1 MKMHDQQI
9 GEKMKP
15 VQEQIYDLSEIP
27 LKQAASLRWMLLSI
41 DQQSLLKLIGARR
54 KFSRDSL
61 LKVIE
66 QAAADNQIQAV
77 KGRLP
82 DGTIE
87 TFVSRVSFPIEYSAF
102 LDRVA
107 AGKAGLSI
115 SGLRRI
121 LQGRA
126 RSRRTFGEKALHSIC
141 SNPVSLRMA
150 EWFCRDLDAYI
161 RLAHAS
167 WFSPIQIHRE
177 IRGLLDLFAGGKPK
191 DVLEI
196 GTSKGGSLYL
206 FTKVADP
213 WATLVTVDLKI
224 MNKKLLQSFTRK
236 QQRIELIEANSTVHG
251 TIDRIREIFPQ
262 GVDLL
267 FLDGDHSYQGVKK
280 DFEIYSALVRPGGWI
295 VFHDI
300 VKDNDS
306 RYGVCT
312 GGCSGGVPAFWQ
324 EIKKH
329 FRHVEFVDHPE
340 QDGLGI
346 GVLFVPETGVG
357 TDK

>member
-1 MKMHDQQI
+1 MQSIK
-9 GEKMKP
+9 EK
-15 VQEQIYDLSEIP
+15 VYDLSEIP
-27 LKQAASLRWMLLSI
+27 IEHAASLRWMLLAI
-41 DQQSLLKLIGARR
+41 DQQPLLKLIGAKR

-66 QAAADNQIQAV
+66 QAAADNHIQAV
-77 KGRLP
+77 KGRLR

-87 TFVSRVSFPIEYSAF
+87 TFVNRVSFPAEFPAF
-102 LDRVA
+102 LGKVA

-115 SGLRRI
+115 SWLRHI
-121 LQGRA
+121 LQCRGKR
-126 RSRRTFGEKALHSIC
+126 RRTYRQKALHYIC
-141 SNPVSLRMA
+141 SHPVFLSMA
-150 EWFCRDLDAYI
+150 EWFCRDPDAYI
-161 RLAHAS
+161 RLADAS
-167 WFSPIQIHRE
+167 WFSPIQIHGE
-177 IRGLLDLFAGGKPK
+177 IRSLLDLLAGGKPK

-213 WATLVTVDLKI
+213 CATLVTVDLKI
-224 MNKKLLQSFTRK
+224 INKKLLQSFTRK

-251 TIDRIREIFPQ
+251 TIARIREIFPE

-267 FLDGDHSYQGVKK
+267 FLDGDHSYEGVKK
-280 DFEIYSALVRPGGWI
+280 DFEIYSTLVRPGGWI

-300 VKDNDS
+300 VEDNDS

-346 GVLFVPETGVG
+346 GVLFVPETGIG
-357 TDK
+357 INK